1 MPARTVYL
9 IKRIETEV
17 TARMNKALTEY
28 DMTLSQFI
36 ILNFVQDNPDDLSS
50 AQLSRRFTMTPQSM
64 NEVVTTLQRKELLL
78 KNIDSDNKRI
88 LRISLTEKGIDTL
101 KQCNIIIDAL
111 ENELFKG
118 FTEGDLD
125 VFRDFIGRFLM
136 GIRKSGG
143 LDS

>member
-50 AQLSRRFTMTPQSM
+50 AQLSRRFKMTPQSM
-64 NEVVTTLQRKELLL
+64 NEVVTILQRKDLLL
-78 KNIDSDNKRI
+78 KNVDADNKRV

-101 KQCNIIIDAL
+101 KQCNTTIDAL
-111 ENELFKG
+111 ENELFDG
-118 FTEGDLD
+118 FTEEDLN
-125 VFRDFIGRFLM
+125 VFRNFMGRFLM
-136 GIRKSGG
+136 GVRES
-143 LDS
+143 DVVS

>member
-50 AQLSRRFTMTPQSM
+50 AQLSRRFKMTPQSM
-64 NEVVTTLQRKELLL
+64 NEVVTILQRKELLV

-88 LRISLTEKGIDTL
+88 LRISLTEKGIDTI
-101 KQCNIIIDAL
+101 KQCNITIDAL
-111 ENELFKG
+111 ENELFGG
-118 FTEGDLD
+118 FTEGDLY
-125 VFRDFIGRFLM
+125 VFRNFMGRFLM
-136 GIRKSGG
+136 GVRES
-143 LDS
+143 DS